1 MKPQDFIALIGGAAK
16 ASAKLSSVPASF
28 TVAQAALESAW
39 GESMLARQGKNLFG
53 VKADLAWQGDV
64 LTINTREFLHGTW
77 VMVPARWRKYT
88 DWQACMDD
96 HAAFLHQN
104 RRYAACLLKATPPE
118 QRTDVKPTEHDKKT
132 SPMEQIVKLEKETS
146 VFLKRKMEEYE
157 ALKVE
162 IAMLKSEIEK
172 EEEAKISSP
181 KRGAQ

>member
-39 GESMLARQGKNLFG
+39 GESLLARQGKNLFG
-53 VKADLAWQGDV
+53 VKADPSWKGDV

-88 DWQACMDD
+88 DWQTCMDD

-104 RRYAACLLKATPPE
+104 PRYAACFQCSTGDAFARAVAKAGYA
-118 QRTDVKPTEHDKKT
+118 TDPDYAA
-132 SPMEQIVKLEKETS
+132 KLVSIITQHQLAELDGTT
-146 VFLKRKMEEYE
+146 
-157 ALKVE
+157 
-162 IAMLKSEIEK
+162 
-172 EEEAKISSP
+172 
-181 KRGAQ
+181 

>member
-53 VKADLAWQGDV
+53 VKADSSWQGDV

-77 VMVPARWRKYT
+77 VMVPALWRKYT
-88 DWQACMDD
+88 DWQTCMDD

-104 RRYAACLLKATPPE
+104 RRYAACFQCTSGDAFARAVAKAGYA
-118 QRTDVKPTEHDKKT
+118 TDPDYAA
-132 SPMEQIVKLEKETS
+132 KLASIITQHQ
-146 VFLKRKMEEYE
+146 LAALDE
-157 ALKVE
+157 AD
-162 IAMLKSEIEK
+162 
-172 EEEAKISSP
+172 
-181 KRGAQ
+181 